1 MDLEVVV
8 PEEYLGAV
16 NGDLNSR
23 RAQIENVSPRGNLQ
37 VINAKVPLAEMFGY
51 ATVLRSLTSG
61 RGAFVMQFHH
71 YEEVP
76 QSIVSQIIEGK
87 RQ

>member
-1 MDLEVVV
+1 
-8 PEEYLGAV
+8 V

-23 RAQIENVSPRGNLQ
+23 RAQIESITPRGNLQ
-37 VINAKVPLAEMFGY
+37 VIKAKVPLAEMFGY

-61 RGAFVMQFHH
+61 RGAFVMQFDH

-76 QSIVSQIIEGK
+76 RSIAQEIIEGK
-87 RQ
+87 R